1 MKKAFT
7 LLELLVVVGIM
18 GLLGTAA
25 TSSYTALVRGMK
37 ERSAVAAAS
46 GVLRAA
52 RERANVD
59 RVPTAV
65 FCYNRLIKAPNS
77 EESGIA
83 AGVMTAVR
91 RAGRLSYVSGN
102 LLYDEF
108 ADLDHT
114 YEAEEREA
122 DLKKGGGIR
131 LFRFGGLNMSDMRYS
146 IVSDRVFTDD
156 GTQVTIFSG
165 TENNRPSTNILLNAF
180 FDMKTSARQPT
191 WRTGDAYAFEFNEV
205 QLPDGMIFGST
216 APSDST
222 RDELIKVLVFDPENP
237 SDNETVELHSTKPDA
252 SGYPKDFKKAGT
264 ASSDSNKAV

>member
-25 TSSYTALVRGMK
+25 TNSYTALVRGMK

-46 GVLRAA
+46 GLLRAA

-65 FCYNRLIKAPNS
+65 FCDTRLIKAPNS
-77 EESGIA
+77 EENGVA

-91 RAGRLSYVSGN
+91 RSGRLSYVSGN
-102 LLYDEF
+102 YLYDEF

-114 YEAEEREA
+114 YEAEDREA
-122 DLKKGGGIR
+122 DLKKGGGVR
-131 LFRFGGLNMSDMRYS
+131 LFRFGGINMSDMRYS
-146 IVSDRVFTDD
+146 IVSDRVFTDNQ
-156 GTQVTIFSG
+156 TQVTIFSG
-165 TENNRPSTNILLNAF
+165 TEGNGPTTNILLKSF
-180 FDMKTSARQPT
+180 YDMKTSARQAT
-191 WRTGDAYAFEFNEV
+191 WRAGDAYAFEFNEI
-205 QLPDGMIFGST
+205 QLPDGMIFGSSV
-216 APSDST
+216 PSDPS
-222 RDELIKVLVFDPENP
+222 RDELVKVVVFDPENP
-237 SDNETVELHSTKPDA
+237 NDNETVDVHSTKADA

-264 ASSDSNKAV
+264 ASSDSNRAV